1 MDAEAIVRDRVDP
14 MSRRA
19 ATARTAAPRI
29 ASARVVG
36 GKILTRAKFPEGT
49 KLILQVDSPVPPIE
63 LTTEDERAIDQALA
77 SVRAGK
83 GVSLDTF
90 RKILRR
96 V

>member
-1 MDAEAIVRDRVDP
+1 

-19 ATARTAAPRI
+19 ATTKAAAPRTV
-29 ASARVVG
+29 SARVVG

-63 LTTEDERAIDQALA
+63 LTEEDERAIDQALA

-83 GVSLDTF
+83 GVSLETF